1 MSLGPSGPEWR
12 FWWMELFWFLISSQK
27 MLETT
32 LVSPL
37 MEYWLHPRLLPIWKW
52 NVSVLPSHSLWLI
65 ERWMCFTAISNQKA
79 VFNFLSFFISDPARV
94 GRMLRETYLP
104 AGMEGVI
111 FCPVQAD
118 PPVLYV
124 NWTKDGNELN
134 LDNVNVS
141 TCFII
146 CANWV
151 LKVTLELIFLFFSLV

>member
-1 MSLGPSGPEWR
+1 
-12 FWWMELFWFLISSQK
+12 
-27 MLETT
+27 
-32 LVSPL
+32 
-37 MEYWLHPRLLPIWKW
+37 
-52 NVSVLPSHSLWLI
+52 
-65 ERWMCFTAISNQKA
+65 MCFTAISNQKA